1 MVHKHYT
8 TVENKT
14 NENRFRIT
22 KVSKNK
28 EKAHK
33 LFTKR
38 VEEV

>member
-1 MVHKHYT
+1 MIHKYYT

-14 NENRFRIT
+14 NENRFGIT

-33 LFTKR
+33 LFTKG
-38 VEEV
+38 VGEV